1 MTRPDSK
8 QGVRGGLPDQ
18 FPLLPPL
25 HPGPEEDPEP
35 EEPGRLAPAQHHSQT
50 HLCQVETERGI
61 LGEPPG
67 GGDHLRL
74 AGQLQRALRRVLHG
88 GKGVPQGAQ

>member
-1 MTRPDSK
+1 MFI
-8 QGVRGGLPDQ
+8 GCLPDQ
-18 FPLLPPL
+18 LPLFPVVDS
-25 HPGPEEDPEP
+25 GQEKDPEP
-35 EEPGRLAPAQHHSQT
+35 EEPGGLAPAQHHSQT

-67 GGDHLRL
+67 GGDHFRL